1 MILGKYKELIER
13 VEVTDDMRCRILD
26 HISRE
31 PIERPE
37 RILPLAGLRRYMAVA
52 ACFVILVAGAV
63 MIPAVL
69 HHNPSSPDQG
79 VLTAPVLLNAASAV
93 ELSEMVGFDVVDVP
107 SLMSASDKT
116 TYMALGKELAEIKYN
131 SGSQTVTFRKS
142 AKMDDNSGDYNSY
155 STVKVITVNMDS
167 VTLKGNDGNY
177 NLAVWSKGEYSY
189 SLHFTEMVTEE
200 AVKQIVEEIDAR

>member
-1 MILGKYKELIER
+1 MGKYKELIER

-52 ACFVILVAGAV
+52 ACFVVLVAGAV

-93 ELSEMVGFDVVDVP
+93 ELSEWWD
-107 SLMSASDKT
+107 SALLISRP
-116 TYMALGKELAEIKYN
+116 LC
-131 SGSQTVTFRKS
+131 
-142 AKMDDNSGDYNSY
+142 
-155 STVKVITVNMDS
+155 
-167 VTLKGNDGNY
+167 
-177 NLAVWSKGEYSY
+177 
-189 SLHFTEMVTEE
+189 LHRTKPLIWHWERNWP
-200 AVKQIVEEIDAR
+200 K

>member
-1 MILGKYKELIER
+1 MGKYKELIER
-13 VEVTDDMRCRILD
+13 IEVTDDMRCRILD

-31 PIERPE
+31 PIERPV
-37 RILPLAGLRRYMAVA
+37 RILPLAGLRRYMA
-52 ACFVILVAGAV
+52 VAGAV

-79 VLTAPVLLNAASAV
+79 VLTAPVLLNAASAM
-93 ELSEMVGFDVVDVP
+93 ELSEMVGFGVADIP

-131 SGSQTVTFRKS
+131 SDSQTVTFRKS

-189 SLHFTEMVTEE
+189 SLHFTETVTEE